1 MVHSFDYKPSDS
13 FGNTYHFL
21 LSSDKNALQK
31 QLKDVLSKYKNPLL
45 VVDSKLPKSYTEIVK
60 EICSLKILNILYL
73 DSSKKDLER
82 VKKIW
87 TTMVKSVPDLLI
99 SVGGGTIGDLTGF
112 TAATYQRGTPRVF
125 FPTTILS
132 MIDASIGGKTGFD
145 FVDVK
150 NVIGT
155 VHYPLYVINYLPF
168 LNSLS
173 KKEYR
178 SGFAEIIKAA
188 VLYDKKFFEELESY
202 IKKGDIFDF
211 DNQRLQEIFLTSSK
225 LKAKICEVENNKKIS
240 LLYGHA
246 VGHALEKVS
255 TLRIRHGEGVAIGM
269 TVEGAIACRLGVWS
283 EDEWKRQT
291 NLIRLLKLPCLLPEK
306 VDIKSLAH
314 KMTYYKKL
322 ISKESYLFSIPKG
335 FGVINNFD
343 TSCMTEIR
351 REEMISTLTNIKS
364 WVKENV

>member
-1 MVHSFDYKPSDS
+1 MHSFDYNPSDS
-13 FGNTYHFL
+13 FGNKYHFL
-21 LSSDKNALQK
+21 LSSDKNALKK
-31 QLKDVLSKYKNPLL
+31 QFKDASSKYINPLL
-45 VVDSKLPKSYTEIVK
+45 VVDINLLKSYTEIVK
-60 EICSLKILNILYL
+60 EICNLKILNILYL
-73 DSSKKDLER
+73 DPSKKDLER

-87 TTMVKSVPDLLI
+87 TAMVKTVPDILI

-112 TAATYQRGTPRVF
+112 AAATYQRGISRVY

-132 MIDASIGGKTGFD
+132 MVDASIGGKTGFD

-150 NVIGT
+150 NVIGA

-168 LNSLS
+168 LSSLS

-188 VLYDKKFFEELESY
+188 VLYDKEFFNELESY
-202 IKKGDIFDF
+202 IKKEDIFDF
-211 DNQRLQEIFLTSSK
+211 NNQRLQEIFISSSK
-225 LKAKICEVENNKKIS
+225 LKAKICEVKNNKKNS

-255 TLRIRHGEGVAIGM
+255 ALRIRHGEGVTIGM
-269 TVEGAIACRLGVWS
+269 TIEGAIACQLGVWS
-283 EDEWKRQT
+283 MDEWKRQT
-291 NLIRLLKLPCLLPEK
+291 NIIRLLKLPYLLPDE

-322 ISKESYLFSIPKG
+322 ISKESYLFSIPKA

-343 TSCMTEIR
+343 TSCMTKIR
-351 REEMISTLTNIKS
+351 REEMIPTLTKIKS
-364 WVKENV
+364 WIEENV